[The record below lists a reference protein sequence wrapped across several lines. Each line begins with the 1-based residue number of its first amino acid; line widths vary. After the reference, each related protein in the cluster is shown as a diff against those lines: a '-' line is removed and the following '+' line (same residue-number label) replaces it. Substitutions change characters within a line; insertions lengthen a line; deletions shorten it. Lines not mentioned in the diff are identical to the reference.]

1 MSNLTILYEDNHLL
15 VINKP
20 CGLAT
25 MGVTRQLP
33 SAVRLAADYIKHKFH
48 KPGNVYVGVVS
59 RLDALASG
67 ILVLARTSKAA
78 SRISQQIRQHSTIKV
93 YLAVVDGTMDIS
105 SGWTFSRIFVKK
117 DEASQRMV
125 AVEQRD
131 PSAQQ
136 AELKYRCLA
145 HHQNRSVVEVQL
157 ITGRKHQ
164 IRLQLASLG
173 YPVAGD
179 RKYGARQ
186 PWKPGSRKQGSS
198 RKSFKSASPND
209 ASGYGP
215 TGIGLHCYQYSL
227 QHPTKQVEMS
237 FQAIPKHW
245 RRYLDSDWY
254 LQLADSQ
261 GWNG

>member
-1 MSNLTILYEDNHLL
+1 
-15 VINKP
+15 
-20 CGLAT
+20 

-164 IRLQLASLG
+164 IRLQMASLG

-179 RKYGARQ
+179 RMYGARQ
-186 PWKPGSRKQGSS
+186 PWKPGSRKQSSS